1 MFSCDNIVDI
11 AVKCA
16 AAVVQQD
23 SRAVRTL
30 KRNAK
35 SSALSTYY
43 HLAVVT
49 MVVKVY
55 ISGMSGNK
63 EVHFW
68 AELILRSVSK
78 GVAGVYGAA
87 LK

>member
-1 MFSCDNIVDI
+1 MCTCVFSCDNIVDI

-63 EVHFW
+63 EVHFC
-68 AELILRSVSK
+68 VSK